1 MKRMIIIFRKEM
13 KEVLRDRRTLI
24 LMIAMPLLLFPL
36 IINITTTFM
45 VKLERGAEEKILKV
59 SVLLNGNKPGFEQ
72 KILEKKDMSLEKEVE
87 ENKIK
92 DLISLKKLDFAVVF
106 DKEFDIQAEA
116 MEPAVVRLYFRSS
129 AEMDI
134 AKRRIDKLIKKHGDE
149 LLETRFA
156 KLDIDKRV
164 VNTISIE
171 TMDIATVKEKFGERA
186 GGFLPYIFVIFCFIG
201 AMYPAIDLGAGE
213 KERGTIETLLV
224 SPASRLQIV
233 MGKFWV
239 VTAAG
244 IISAVLSVFGLF
256 ASIKMNTDI
265 PKEILQVILKIVDL
279 KSISVI
285 FSLLFPLSIF
295 FAGLLLSFSLFAHS
309 FKEAQSIITP
319 LNFAIIIPAFIGT
332 LPGIKLDPVTAMI
345 PVLNVS
351 LASKEIISG
360 TIKTGLLIEVY
371 FSLIVLASISLY
383 FCVKWFNRESVIFR
397 AE

>member
-1 MKRMIIIFRKEM
+1 MKNMITIFLKEM

-24 LMIAMPLLLFPL
+24 LMIVMPLLLFPV
-36 IINITTTFM
+36 IINVTTTFM
-45 VKLERGAEEKILKV
+45 MKLEKGAEEKILKV

-72 KILEKKDMSLEKEVE
+72 KIRERKDMSIEEEVV

-92 DLISLKKLDFAVVF
+92 NLITLKKLDFAVVF
-106 DKEFDIQAEA
+106 DKNFDNQVET
-116 MEPAVVRLYFRSS
+116 MEPADVRLYYRSS

-134 AKRRIDKLIKKHGDE
+134 SKRRIDKLLKKHGEE
-149 LLETRFA
+149 LLNERFA
-156 KLDIDKRV
+156 RLDIDKKV
-164 VNTISIE
+164 INTLNIE
-171 TMDIATVKEKFGERA
+171 MNDIATVKEKFGERA
-186 GGFLPYIFVIFCFIG
+186 GGLLPYMFVIFCFIG

-224 SPASRLQIV
+224 SPASRFQIV

-244 IISAVLSVFGLF
+244 IISALLSVTGLF
-256 ASIKMNTDI
+256 VSIKMNTQI
-265 PKEILQVILKIVDL
+265 PGEILQVILKIIDI

-295 FAGLLLSFSLFAHS
+295 FAGLLLSFSLYAHS

-332 LPGIKLDPVTAMI
+332 LPGIKLDTVTAMI

-360 TIKTGLLIEVY
+360 TIKAGLLIEVY
-371 FSLIVLASISLY
+371 ASLIALAGLSLY